1 MTKKD
6 RIQLNLKSQGTPCKK
21 FVLKSD
27 GGAFIYQ
34 RSRLGTYQ
42 LQKDVVNGRIVYFN
56 EEKRQYLSWID
67 EFDKYW
73 MVTQMMLDNKLINFV
88 GICSDFIFSI

>member
-1 MTKKD
+1 MTNKNQ
-6 RIQLNLKSQGTPCKK
+6 IQSNLQLQETPCKT

-27 GGAFIYQ
+27 GGAYIYQ
-34 RSRLGTYQ
+34 QSRLGTYQ

-67 EFDKYW
+67 EYDKYW
-73 MVTQMMLDNKLINFV
+73 MVTQMMIDDKLIDL
-88 GICSDFIFSI
+88 ICFII